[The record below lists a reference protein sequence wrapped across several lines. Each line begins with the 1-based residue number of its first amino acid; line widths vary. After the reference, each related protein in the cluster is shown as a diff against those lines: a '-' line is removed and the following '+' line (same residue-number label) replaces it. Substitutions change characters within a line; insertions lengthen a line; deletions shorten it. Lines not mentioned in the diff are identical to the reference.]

1 MKKTIF
7 IDYKLL
13 NLSGDDSLENKLNG
27 LLASGVDEILVKPVL
42 MSNGYEAKILRETGG
57 F

>member
-7 IDYKLL
+7 VDYKLL

-27 LLASGVDEILVKPVL
+27 LLASGVDEILVKPV
-42 MSNGYEAKILRETGG
+42 
-57 F
+57 